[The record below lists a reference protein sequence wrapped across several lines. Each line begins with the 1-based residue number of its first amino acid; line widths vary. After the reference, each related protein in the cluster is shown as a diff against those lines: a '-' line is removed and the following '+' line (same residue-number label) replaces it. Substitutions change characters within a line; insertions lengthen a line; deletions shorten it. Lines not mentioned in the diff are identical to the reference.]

1 MQTGPMQIADIERLA
16 AADAPDLADVVK
28 AFIEQADPEQDGPL
42 REGALSFD
50 TFVTQLKQAAAL
62 RTSRRRSRRRR
73 RGSRSRS
80 CSSGCSSEGRSRR
93 ARRCCGSPRRRRSRT
108 GSSAG

>member
-28 AFIEQADPEQDGPL
+28 AFIEQADPEQEAPL

-50 TFVTQLKQAAAL
+50 TFDPHTDKLMQGAQMLSTKLACLQMCEKYGV
-62 RTSRRRSRRRR
+62 R
-73 RGSRSRS
+73 
-80 CSSGCSSEGRSRR
+80 
-93 ARRCCGSPRRRRSRT
+93 
-108 GSSAG
+108 